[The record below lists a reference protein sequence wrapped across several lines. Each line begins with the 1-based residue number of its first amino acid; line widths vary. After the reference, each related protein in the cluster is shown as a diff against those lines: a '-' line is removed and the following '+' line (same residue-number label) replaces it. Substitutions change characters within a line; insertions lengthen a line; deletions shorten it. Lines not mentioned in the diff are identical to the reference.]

1 MSPLPDR
8 VRIPTVDGWYQS
20 LQLFH
25 PAYLDGCDVELGHDS
40 VSRTYVAPQ
49 FLRPSQADIDWLPLD
64 HSWVFHPQG
73 EYFSHH

>member
-25 PAYLDGCDVELGHDS
+25 PAYLDGCDVELGHD
-40 VSRTYVAPQ
+40 
-49 FLRPSQADIDWLPLD
+49 
-64 HSWVFHPQG
+64 
-73 EYFSHH
+73 